1 MNTYFYKK
9 ELRAKIKKRRSMF
22 TEEEKQK
29 MSSEII
35 KKVMSLDEYKRADVL
50 FTYVS
55 LKNEVDTFP
64 LIFAALKS
72 GKRVAVPRCIEGKPL
87 MEFYFI
93 HGRSDLESGSFG
105 ILEPIRKPERLC
117 TIRKGFC
124 VLPGLTFDRKG
135 SRLGYGSGYYDR
147 FLQKFEGLKVGVC
160 FSPLLSEKPLP
171 TGRFDVP
178 ADIVVTDKEI
188 IRVQKTPAEGAQGP
202 QTPKN

>member
-9 ELRAKIKKRRSMF
+9 KLREKIKKRRNMF
-22 TEEEKQK
+22 TEEEKQR
-29 MSSEII
+29 MSGEILS
-35 KKVMSLDEYKRADVL
+35 KVTSLEEYKRADVL

-64 LIFAALKS
+64 LIFSAIKS
-72 GKRVAVPRCIEGKPL
+72 GKMVAVPRCVEGKPL

-93 HGRSDLESGSFG
+93 HGRNDLESGSYG
-105 ILEPIRKPERLC
+105 ILEPIRNPERLC
-117 TIRKGFC
+117 TDRKGLC
-124 VLPGLTFDRKG
+124 ILPGLTFDRRG

-147 FLQKFEGLKVGVC
+147 FLQTFEGSKVGVC
-160 FSPLLSEKPLP
+160 FSPLISGKPLP

-188 IRVQKTPAEGAQGP
+188 IRVR
-202 QTPKN
+202 